1 MIQGTRWSVARQTQ
15 DRKRS
20 HERPGPDTSQVFV
33 CDFGKSPVQLAFCFR
48 PYGSI
53 SRAHRDARV
62 DIRTLE
68 QAKKSKRQI
77 QPTRLTGSPGCLS
90 GSNLKTDQRRTG
102 CILRTIT
109 PKLIRRLGLQDAGLG
124 LRCPLRATAMSVL
137 RFGQILPRTITIPAE
152 GNPEDALC
160 L

>member
-33 CDFGKSPVQLAFCFR
+33 CDFGKSPVQLAFCFM

-68 QAKKSKRQI
+68 QAKKKQTSN
-77 QPTRLTGSPGCLS
+77 PTHAADWKSRLSIGFEFK
-90 GSNLKTDQRRTG
+90 N
-102 CILRTIT
+102 
-109 PKLIRRLGLQDAGLG
+109 
-124 LRCPLRATAMSVL
+124 
-137 RFGQILPRTITIPAE
+137 
-152 GNPEDALC
+152 
-160 L
+160 